1 MKKNLILISAS
12 LLVSSHTFSM
22 DETSQTNKKAK
33 VAETTSKPTEP
44 FPKWKYE
51 IDKAI
56 QAGDLEKFSDL
67 VTKHDIKDQTFISS
81 LPGLALIALSPKKET
96 RIALATILLANGA
109 KVDQTSICPV
119 AGSTTP
125 LGWACMEDDQ
135 VLADF
140 FIAQGAQVLRPANV
154 GRHPLT
160 QAVMYHPE
168 NVTLIKTVMRAAHA
182 QRTLAQLI
190 QNTKTYFKD
199 NHLDQKEKLGQKKQ
213 TEIESRLAKLK
224 DYQAEIENS
233 HSTRSTNEATNR

>member
-109 KVDQTSICPV
+109 KVDQTSACPV

-125 LGWACMEDDQ
+125 LGWACVQGDNG
-135 VLADF
+135 LADL
-140 FIAQGAQVLRPANV
+140 FIARGARILRSNNV
-154 GRHPLT
+154 GRQPLT
-160 QAVMYHPE
+160 QTILYHPE
-168 NVTLIKTVMRAAHA
+168 NEALIKTVMRAAHA
-182 QRTLAQLI
+182 QHTLSAVV
-190 QNTKTYFKD
+190 QNTQSYFDKHHPAKYGEIT
-199 NHLDQKEKLGQKKQ
+199 NHKE
-213 TEIESRLAKLK
+213 
-224 DYQAEIENS
+224 N
-233 HSTRSTNEATNR
+233 